1 MRTCSWGQASGSPVC
16 RRLAGECAADI
27 RRACSL
33 ILFSNIHPLS
43 IYISASNFEY
53 ICGEDPVVGSVL
65 TERVVRGIQDQG
77 VIANAKH
84 WINNEIEESRN
95 FVSANVDER
104 TRYEIYYPPFQAAID
119 AGVLSVMCS
128 YNRIND
134 VHACQNPETLGNLK
148 DMGFE
153 GWVMSDW

>member
-1 MRTCSWGQASGSPVC
+1 M
-16 RRLAGECAADI
+16 
-27 RRACSL
+27 
-33 ILFSNIHPLS
+33 
-43 IYISASNFEY
+43 
-53 ICGEDPVVGSVL
+53 VGSVL
-65 TERVVRGIQDQG
+65 TKQIVKGIQDQG

-148 DMGFE
+148 AMGFE

>member
-1 MRTCSWGQASGSPVC
+1 M
-16 RRLAGECAADI
+16 
-27 RRACSL
+27 
-33 ILFSNIHPLS
+33 
-43 IYISASNFEY
+43 
-53 ICGEDPVVGSVL
+53 VGSVL